1 MEHKNLLSVKTRIG
15 ELEKQH
21 NRLTLLVGSMFRHID
36 HLRKRTSALEN
47 HIKNNNDIN
56 DAEIQKILTNDDSE
70 DRTNKL
76 LSELKK
82 AQLNA

>member
-1 MEHKNLLSVKTRIG
+1 MEHKNLLSVKTRIT

-21 NRLTLLVGSMFRHID
+21 NRLTLLVGSMFKNIEL
-36 HLRKRTSALEN
+36 LRRRTSALED

-82 AQLNA
+82 AQLNT